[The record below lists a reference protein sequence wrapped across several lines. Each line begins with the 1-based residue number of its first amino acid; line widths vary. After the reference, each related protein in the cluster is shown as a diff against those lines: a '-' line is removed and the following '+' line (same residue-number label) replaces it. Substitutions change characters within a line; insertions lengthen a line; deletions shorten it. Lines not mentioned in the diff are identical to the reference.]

1 MMKKIDLNNATGG
14 RLALLTAALIWG
26 SSFIVMKD
34 TLDHIPVFQLLAIR
48 FTLGGLLLGLL
59 FRKRLM
65 QSGRAI
71 LGHGAICGVLLL
83 SAYATQT
90 YGLKT
95 TSPGTNAFLT
105 AVYCVMVPFM
115 AWGLTRKRPTVY
127 NWAAALMCIT
137 GIGLISLSGDLTIG
151 TGEWLTLL
159 SGLLYALHI
168 MALNRFGAQ
177 DDPIALTIVQFA
189 AVAVLAWLCTLTVER
204 GAAFPAPAVW
214 PHLLYLTVLAT
225 AVTLVCQSVGQS
237 LTPPSQ
243 SAILLSLESVFGALF
258 SVLMGREQLTLP
270 LLCGFTLVFVSVIV
284 SETQLSFLKRPKA
297 PPLDSARDIVP

>member
-1 MMKKIDLNNATGG
+1 MKKLSNATGG

-48 FTLGGLLLGLL
+48 FTLGGLLLAVL

-65 QSGRAI
+65 QAKRSI
-71 LGHGAICGVLLL
+71 ISHGAICGVLLL
-83 SAYATQT
+83 SAYASQT
-90 YGLKT
+90 YGLQT
-95 TSPGTNAFLT
+95 TTPGVNAFLT
-105 AVYCVMVPFM
+105 AVYCVIVPFM
-115 AWGLTRKRPTVY
+115 AWGLSRKRPTAY
-127 NWAAALMCIT
+127 NWVAAVMCIA
-137 GIGLISLSGDLTIG
+137 GIGLISLSGDLTLG
-151 TGEWLTLL
+151 AGEALTLL

-168 MALNRFGAQ
+168 MGLSRYGEE

-189 AVAVLAWLCTLTVER
+189 VVAVLSWICTLTVEA
-204 GAAFPAPAVW
+204 GTPVPAPAVW
-214 PHLLYLTVLAT
+214 PKLMYLTVFAT

-258 SVLMGREQLTLP
+258 SVLLGYEALTLP
-270 LLCGFTLVFVSVIV
+270 ILCGFTLVFVSVIV
-284 SETQLSFLKRPKA
+284 SETQLAFLKRSKNT
-297 PPLDSARDIVP
+297 

>member
-1 MMKKIDLNNATGG
+1 MKKIDLNNATGG

-34 TLDHIPVFQLLAIR
+34 TLDHIPVFMLLAIR
-48 FTLGGLLLGLL
+48 FTLGGLLLAVI

-65 QSGRAI
+65 QADRSI
-71 LGHGAICGVLLL
+71 WGHGAICGVLLL
-83 SAYATQT
+83 AAYATQT

-95 TSPGTNAFLT
+95 TTPGANAFLT

-115 AWGLTRKRPTVY
+115 AWGFFRKRPTAW
-127 NWAAALMCIT
+127 NWAAAAMCIT

-151 TGEWLTLL
+151 AGEWLTLL
-159 SGLLYALHI
+159 SGVLYALHI
-168 MALNRFGAQ
+168 MGLSHFGEQ
-177 DDPIALTIVQFA
+177 DDPIVLTIVQFA
-189 AVAVLAWLCTLTVER
+189 VVALLSWICTLTVER
-204 GAAFPAPAVW
+204 SAAIPAPAAW
-214 PHLLYLTVLAT
+214 PQLLYLTVFAT

-258 SVLMGREQLTLP
+258 SVLMGRETLTLP
-270 LLCGFTLVFVSVIV
+270 ILCGFTLVFVSVIV
-284 SETQLSFLKRPKA
+284 SETQLTFLRRK
-297 PPLDSARDIVP
+297 